1 VFARVHPKFRTPWI
15 NTLLVGLAVATAAGF
30 FDINFL
36 GDATSVGTLAAFAI
50 VCLTVIWLRKTHP
63 EIPRGYKVPLYPVVP
78 ALGILSCI
86 WLITS
91 VPPNVLTFFFWYVVG
106 GMVLY
111 FVYGMHNSEL
121 AKGHPVVADEEMP
134 IFPPD
139 ADGPGGDHP
148 QVRR

>member
-1 VFARVHPKFRTPWI
+1 
-15 NTLLVGLAVATAAGF
+15 L
-30 FDINFL
+30 
-36 GDATSVGTLAAFAI
+36 
-50 VCLTVIWLRKTHP
+50 
-63 EIPRGYKVPLYPVVP
+63 
-78 ALGILSCI
+78 LGIVSCV

-91 VPPNVLTFFFWYVVG
+91 VPVPVLTFFGWYVVG
-106 GMVLY
+106 GILLY
-111 FVYGMHNSEL
+111 FIYGMHNSEL